1 MVAQLASGSYY
12 DFSLIVIGIGIPAIL
27 LFLIFLSLDPK
38 KSLFLFILIFPIF
51 PSIHN
56 YLSTFGS
63 KLVPALIELVISFL
77 LFFAISIKHKSSRQ
91 LNSITYFS
99 IFWVFANSVS
109 LMISGFE
116 EPALV
121 GYILSLAFLF
131 MALSL
136 SKAFSILRSNETL
149 RFYDRPIFIF
159 SISLAFY
166 IFACILLLLSSYGS
180 EVFATITKLQRL
192 DEFDGMAYLDI
203 NAMSGIS
210 LLLVPLSL
218 FYLTINRQLI
228 TKAINVILIFLVVL
242 LVFIDKS
249 RGGLLCFIFLV
260 GWLIFTNLLPNLNK
274 TYSQSGSRLI
284 SLGLFSLVGLT
295 SIYLIG
301 DIIFFRFSGTDEGAA
316 AVTIADVVVRTFVS
330 TRGQLLIEG
339 FTKFFESPVFGHG
352 YGTMLYVATI
362 DVNWDSHNQILES
375 LISIGLFGTSSL
387 FYLLMSS
394 YMRYRKN
401 KKFMDSKTLN
411 LQKNIWLS
419 IILFGL
425 FGLTTGMHLIDTS
438 DRVSFF
444 PIYLYSFFIILSM
457 HISEESKISFDNNS

>member
-38 KSLFLFILIFPIF
+38 KSLFLFLLIFPIF

-63 KLVPALIELVISFL
+63 KLVPALIELLISFL
-77 LFFAISIKHKSSRQ
+77 LFFAISIKHKSSPQ

-136 SKAFSILRSNETL
+136 SKTFSILRSNETL

-159 SISLAFY
+159 SISLAIY
-166 IFACILLLLSSYGS
+166 VFACILLLLSSYGS

-249 RGGLLCFIFLV
+249 RGGLLCFMFLV

-274 TYSQSGSRLI
+274 TYSKSGSRLI

-316 AVTIADVVVRTFVS
+316 AVTIADVLVRTFVS

-339 FTKFFESPVFGHG
+339 FT
-352 YGTMLYVATI
+352 
-362 DVNWDSHNQILES
+362 
-375 LISIGLFGTSSL
+375 
-387 FYLLMSS
+387 
-394 YMRYRKN
+394 
-401 KKFMDSKTLN
+401 
-411 LQKNIWLS
+411 
-419 IILFGL
+419 
-425 FGLTTGMHLIDTS
+425 S
-438 DRVSFF
+438 D
-444 PIYLYSFFIILSM
+444 
-457 HISEESKISFDNNS
+457 